1 MMSFKME
8 ITPQSV
14 IATLSKTFE
23 SLRLRTTKRLCVVI
37 TITLFFG
44 TKGHAQDIH
53 FSQFNEVPLNAN
65 PALAGNSQ
73 STKRAGLIYRN
84 QWNSVSTPFQ
94 SSGFYADV
102 KLAPK
107 FLKGD
112 GLGVGILILNDRSG
126 SGGLK
131 QNHFNAMVN
140 YQKFIDDKK
149 RMLVVAGLQLGLFQ
163 KGYDPS
169 KLNFESDYSYE
180 TASFTSNSSG
190 QSLGKTSITSPELGV
205 GASFSFFHKRGK
217 SSSIGFAFAHLTTP
231 EQSFLTNTDP
241 LKIKT
246 TIHLKT
252 VKRLK
257 DNLHF
262 YPMGIIMLQKEA
274 TAYVGGGQF
283 VYSLG
288 RTLLEQ
294 TDLKAGVFYRYGDAL
309 FFTAGLNHDNWGLNF
324 GYDYN
329 TSELGAAAKNVNA
342 FEIAISIRN
351 RLFKN
356 QNRKFIIP
364 GNRLL

>member
-1 MMSFKME
+1 MF
-8 ITPQSV
+8 IG
-14 IATLSKTFE
+14 INTF
-23 SLRLRTTKRLCVVI
+23 S
-37 TITLFFG
+37 
-44 TKGHAQDIH
+44 QDIH
-53 FSQFNEVPLNAN
+53 FSQFNEIQLNNN
-65 PALAGNSQ
+65 PALAGNSE

-94 SSGFYADV
+94 SSAFFGDI

-107 FLKGD
+107 LLKGD
-112 GLGVGILILNDRSG
+112 ALGVGILVLNDRSG

-131 QNHFNAMVN
+131 QNHLIGMIN
-140 YQKFIDDKK
+140 YQKFIDTER
-149 RMLVVAGLQLGLFQ
+149 RMLVAAGLQLGVFQ
-163 KGYDPS
+163 KGYDPT
-169 KLNFESDYSYE
+169 KLNFESDYSYA
-180 TASFTSNSSG
+180 TASFANNSSG
-190 QSLGKTSITSPELGV
+190 QALGKTSTTSPEVGLG
-205 GASFSFFHKRGK
+205 ACFTFFNERGK
-217 SSSIGFAFAHLTTP
+217 TSSIGFSFSHLTTP
-231 EQSFLTNTDP
+231 QQSFLGNDDP

-246 TIHLKT
+246 TIHAKT

-262 YPMGIIMLQKEA
+262 YPMALVMLQKEA
-274 TAYVGGGQF
+274 TSYIGGGQF

-288 RTLLEQ
+288 RALLEQ
-294 TDLKAGVFYRYGDAL
+294 TDLKAGVFYRYSDAL

-329 TSELGAAAKNVNA
+329 ISELGEATKNVNA